1 MCEEINEAER
11 KRKKRAL
18 RQKWFAVILLILVF
32 TVPAVVIFGKSY
44 ASWHFFTKSRIKELE
59 QIFSADF
66 PEGTVFERY
75 KKVYAFQEGEFHTLY
90 ITGIDSPEDFCRECI
105 NGKIKSMTD
114 FCTRSAD
121 EIPIESWYDGSCKKA
136 DLICSYDTQNS
147 YYTVNAYFF
156 KNENGSYDAKFIK

>member
-1 MCEEINEAER
+1 MCEEIGAAER
-11 KRKKRAL
+11 KRKNRAL
-18 RQKWFAVILLILVF
+18 RQKWFAVILLLLVF
-32 TVPAVVIFGKSY
+32 AIPIVVIFNSSY
-44 ASWHFFTKSRIKELE
+44 ASWHFFTKNRIKELE

-75 KKVYAFQEGEFHTLY
+75 KKVYAFQEGEYHTLY
-90 ITGIDSPEDFCRECI
+90 ITGIDSPEDLCRHCI

-121 EIPIESWYDGSCKKA
+121 EIPIESWYDGSRKKA
-136 DLICSYDTQNS
+136 DLMCSYDTQNS